1 MPLLSCD
8 VVWQDRFSL
17 DVRINGLSAKRRQQ
31 LALQGTF
38 SVLSITN
45 SNTIAVPNHHHYDGM
60 AQQDDYWYFNANL
73 GARTGQLRAR

>member
-1 MPLLSCD
+1 M
-8 VVWQDRFSL
+8 
-17 DVRINGLSAKRRQQ
+17 
-31 LALQGTF
+31 ALQGTF
-38 SVLSITN
+38 SVLAITN